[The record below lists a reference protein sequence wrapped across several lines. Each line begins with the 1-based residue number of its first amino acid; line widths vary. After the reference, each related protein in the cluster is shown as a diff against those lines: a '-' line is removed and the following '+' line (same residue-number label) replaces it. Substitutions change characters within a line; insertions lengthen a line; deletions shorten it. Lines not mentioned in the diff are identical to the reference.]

1 MMLNIPNVHELK
13 IEKRYFD
20 EQQIGRK
27 NFEIRKDDR
36 SPRFEV
42 GDKLTLR
49 EYVKGE
55 YTGRVLTRRIT
66 YILRGEYCPKGYCIM
81 STAPFETSSG
91 KQRPI
96 DANAVKSQIQALKK
110 SPWYCRFPSRDKKD
124 ALDIIEACIDS
135 AATVKA
141 EAKQKEM
148 AGEEAEKALKE

>member
-13 IEKRYFD
+13 IEKKYFD

-36 SPRFEV
+36 SPRFEI
-42 GDKLTLR
+42 GDKLVLR

-81 STAPFETSSG
+81 STAQFEISPG

-96 DANAVKSQIQALKK
+96 DANAVKSQIQALRK
-110 SPWYCRFPSRDKKD
+110 SPWFCRFPSRDKKD

-135 AATVKA
+135 AATVQA
-141 EAKQKEM
+141 EAKQKHYEF
-148 AGEEAEKALKE
+148 EEAQK